1 MNLIKVA
8 PFLTKIVVSGWGV
21 DDMELKIRNGEELTV
36 PKFADGKIEE
46 FSVTYQLKESVSPN
60 GLRLAFKARRV
71 ELYEI
76 EVF

>member
-46 FSVTYQLKESVSPN
+46 FSVTYLLKESVSPN
-60 GLRLAFKARRV
+60 
-71 ELYEI
+71 
-76 EVF
+76 